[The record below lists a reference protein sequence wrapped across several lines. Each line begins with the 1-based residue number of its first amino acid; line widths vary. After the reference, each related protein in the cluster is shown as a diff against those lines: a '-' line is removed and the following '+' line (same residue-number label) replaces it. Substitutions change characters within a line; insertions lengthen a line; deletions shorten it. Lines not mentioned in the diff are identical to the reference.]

1 MRIMQTLKLLFSKIT
16 DDDPIYEKKDVVENI
31 FVFRMLLIWHLL
43 YTFVFI
49 LNCLNIF
56 IVDKQIFATGY
67 ILSCVLLLVF
77 IVLLMIVGTD
87 HACAKYL
94 CISDASFIVLITSSS
109 LTYHMVIVAML
120 PIVIAGVYSSKYLS
134 RFAFVFSIF
143 NIALSTYVGYYF
155 GVCDA
160 NMVLLTATSLKHLQK
175 DGVFLLNEVN
185 KNPGLTLF
193 MYYVFPRSIIA
204 TGFYSV
210 SNGVNKMLRRT
221 MEKAH
226 RIKREAAMDDMTGLY
241 NKNKLL
247 DDLEKPKEP
256 DRKVAVIYWDVNELK
271 FVNDTYG
278 HEKGDLLIAR
288 IAGTIRLVAANDN
301 DNVRTYRYGGDEFIM
316 IIPDGTEDDALSFI
330 DRWNKLMEPIQKD
343 SKIPISASVGYA
355 CGRYADINKIICE
368 ADEKMY
374 ENKRVRRD

>member
-1 MRIMQTLKLLFSKIT
+1 MSTLKLLFSKIT
-16 DDDPIYEKKDVVENI
+16 DDAPVYEKKDVVENI

-43 YTFVFI
+43 YTFVYI
-49 LNCLNIF
+49 LNCLDVF
-56 IVDKQIFATGY
+56 IVDKAIFTTGY
-67 ILSCVLLLVF
+67 LLSCVLLVVFIITLLVF
-77 IVLLMIVGTD
+77 GVD

-94 CISDASFIVLITSSS
+94 CISDAGFIVMITSSS

-120 PIVIAGVYSSKYLS
+120 PIVIAGVYSSKHLS
-134 RFAFVFSIF
+134 RFAFVWTLF

-160 NMVLLTATSLKHLQK
+160 NMVLLTTTSLKHLQK

-193 MYYVFPRSIIA
+193 MYYVFPRSLIA

-221 MEKAH
+221 IEKAH
-226 RIKREAAMDDMTGLY
+226 RIKHEAAMDDMTGLY

-247 DDLEKPKEP
+247 SDLEKPKEP
-256 DRKVAVIYWDVNELK
+256 DRNVAVIYWDVNQLK

-278 HEKGDLLIAR
+278 HGQGDRLIAR

-301 DNVRTYRYGGDEFIM
+301 VRTYRYGGDEFVM
-316 IIPDGTEDDALSFI
+316 IIPDGTKEEALSFI

-343 SKIPISASVGYA
+343 SKIPISAAVGYA
-355 CGRYADINKIICE
+355 CGRYADIRKIIGE
-368 ADEKMY
+368 ADERMY
-374 ENKRVRRD
+374 ENKRERSQEN